1 MVNTQKLVIGYI
13 LTFLGIYLGSFVVS
27 MNINVYSNSTKDLL
41 GTNDITTAYSTTLS
55 STSGL
60 VVICV
65 AVVVLIS
72 FGILSTFGSFSG

>member
-27 MNINVYSNSTKDLL
+27 MIINVYSNSTKDLL
-41 GTNDITTAYSTTLS
+41 STNDITIAYSTTLS

-60 VVICV
+60 VLICV
-65 AVVVLIS
+65 AVVVLILT
-72 FGILSTFGSFSG
+72 GILNTFGSF